1 MERVRASSTFELI
14 SFWEI
19 QRRVISGGCYDLF
32 LCRLSLRS
40 VQVSNLSLG
49 HVVMMIQ
56 TATTIKMDIMK
67 RIVKMIFIMS
77 EVSFETEVSQPR
89 VWPVNPL
96 GYVCSLHIECRD
108 TLLRT
113 IE

>member
-1 MERVRASSTFELI
+1 MERERASSTFELI

-56 TATTIKMDIMK
+56 TATTVKMDIMK
-67 RIVKMIFIMS
+67 RMVKKMIFIMMMFNVMTMKKRMIVLMMMINVR
-77 EVSFETEVSQPR
+77 E
-89 VWPVNPL
+89 
-96 GYVCSLHIECRD
+96 G
-108 TLLRT
+108 
-113 IE
+113 

>member
-40 VQVSNLSLG
+40 VQVSNSSLG

-56 TATTIKMDIMK
+56 TATTVKMDIMK
-67 RIVKMIFIMS
+67 RMVKKMIFITMMINMMTMRMIVLMMMINVR
-77 EVSFETEVSQPR
+77 E
-89 VWPVNPL
+89 
-96 GYVCSLHIECRD
+96 G
-108 TLLRT
+108 
-113 IE
+113 

>member
-19 QRRVISGGCYDLF
+19 QRRVISGGCYHLF

-56 TATTIKMDIMK
+56 TATTVKMDIMK
-67 RIVKMIFIMS
+67 RMVKKMIFITMMINMMTMRMIVLMMMINVR
-77 EVSFETEVSQPR
+77 E
-89 VWPVNPL
+89 
-96 GYVCSLHIECRD
+96 G
-108 TLLRT
+108 
-113 IE
+113 

>member
-56 TATTIKMDIMK
+56 TATTVKMDIMK
-67 RIVKMIFIMS
+67 RMVKKMIFITMMINMMTMRMIVLMMMINVR
-77 EVSFETEVSQPR
+77 E
-89 VWPVNPL
+89 
-96 GYVCSLHIECRD
+96 G
-108 TLLRT
+108 
-113 IE
+113 

>member
-19 QRRVISGGCYDLF
+19 QRRVISGGCYHLF

-67 RIVKMIFIMS
+67 KMVKKMIFIMMMINVMTMKKRMIVLMMMINVR
-77 EVSFETEVSQPR
+77 E
-89 VWPVNPL
+89 
-96 GYVCSLHIECRD
+96 G
-108 TLLRT
+108 
-113 IE
+113 

>member
-67 RIVKMIFIMS
+67 KMVKKMIFIMMMINLM
-77 EVSFETEVSQPR
+77 TMKK
-89 VWPVNPL
+89 
-96 GYVCSLHIECRD
+96 SLIVLINVREG
-108 TLLRT
+108 
-113 IE
+113 